1 MLAAGAGMEARV
13 MGKAEKQYEGPERR
27 QYVRLRPSASM
38 EVYYSVVPAAGKV
51 KAGWRGRDS
60 GAGQGHSRSVSGGG
74 LFVHLT
80 EVESGQLHDL
90 LHGKKY
96 LALRIQLP
104 GENRPIE
111 ALARVMWAE
120 GEDEAG
126 GNAYGCGLSFVEI
139 EEEDRNAIT
148 NYVIDSHLA
157 DAEREVRS

>member
-1 MLAAGAGMEARV
+1 MEAKV
-13 MGKAEKQYEGPERR
+13 MGKGERQYEGPERR

-38 EVYYSVVPAAGKV
+38 DVYYSVVPAAGKG
-51 KAGWRGRDS
+51 KAAWRGTDR
-60 GAGQGHSRSVSGGG
+60 GAGKGHSPSVGGGG

-80 EVESGQLHDL
+80 KVAPDQLQDL
-90 LHGKKY
+90 LHGKKH

-104 GENRPIE
+104 GEDRPME

-139 EEEDRNAIT
+139 YEEDRDSIT

-157 DAEREVRS
+157 DAEREARS